1 MTIKSVFVEQLL
13 NMERPFDLSRFTFK
27 RLLG

>member
-13 NMERPFDLSRFTFK
+13 NMKGPFDLSRFTFK